1 MLDPLCQLQKS
12 DRMAWWLLTTNACFK
27 IKTCWYNYWIVWHR
41 IQATIPQFFSIN
53 FMFNSMRDDGDFF
66 TTFRAL
72 SIDTEQSV
80 LFSTLPVKF
89 HGAGR
94 FLLSQNKPPFAWLV
108 WTEAVGRCCS
118 VNHSDSVLLSFQF
131 PQCFCFFY
139 SWKFE
144 VPLLG
149 QSMISSVSIQL
160 PQYFSLQVK
169 KFLGWIWFVT
179 QYLEIA
185 VVVKWVLGNNLAN
198 LRQIFVPSY
207 KSPTFAVQSNN
218 SPSTR
223 KYLVRCYVIIVRSVA
238 SVSNVK
244 TKFAGFKLT
253 WVRETLNQ

>member
-1 MLDPLCQLQKS
+1 M
-12 DRMAWWLLTTNACFK
+12 W
-27 IKTCWYNYWIVWHR
+27 
-41 IQATIPQFFSIN
+41 
-53 FMFNSMRDDGDFF
+53 DDGDFF
-66 TTFRAL
+66 TTFRVL

-80 LFSTLPVKF
+80 LFSTLPVKL

-94 FLLSQNKPPFAWLV
+94 FPLSQNILPFAWLD
-108 WTEAVGRCCS
+108 WTEAVARCCS
-118 VNHSDSVLLSFQF
+118 VNHSDLILLSFQF
-131 PQCFCFFY
+131 HQCFCFFY
-139 SWKFE
+139 SWKYE

-160 PQYFSLQVK
+160 PQFFSLQIK
-169 KFLGWIWFVT
+169 KFFIGWIWFVT

-207 KSPTFAVQSNN
+207 KSPTFAVQSSN

-223 KYLVRCYVIIVRSVA
+223 KYFVRCYVIIVRSVA